1 MHTLVQETYTPFYQK
16 PTKKGSTHMH
26 PDYAVHD
33 KKFILSLK
41 GDYVDFDDANDK
53 RTLFE
58 ALKKASVQT
67 FEIDGTDLKKW
78 DSTLVIFLID
88 LIRESEKLHLKTDTS
103 KLPDGLARLIKLSFA
118 PNIKPPKTQNPH
130 PDILTKIG
138 TWAITVE
145 TACAKGYG
153 FIQKTLA
160 SLGRLVTRRAVMRRV
175 DFLFALQDCGPKAV
189 LIVSLISFMVGL
201 ILAFVG
207 AIQLKLFG
215 AQVFVASLV
224 AIGMTRIMGAIM
236 CGIIMAGRT
245 GASYAAAI
253 GTMQVNEEIDA
264 LKTMG
269 IPTTDF
275 LVLPRVL
282 ALVITMPI
290 LTLLADAMGIIGGMA
305 VGTIMLDIPLQEYWK
320 YTNEALNLR
329 HFWVG
334 IFHGFIFGIII
345 ALCGCYYGVNSGR
358 DADSVGKA
366 TTEAVVSSIVWMIVA
381 TGIITWIFMQLG
393 I

>member
-1 MHTLVQETYTPFYQK
+1 MEMTTSTQNARFTLFF
-16 PTKKGSTHMH
+16 S
-26 PDYAVHD
+26 
-33 KKFILSLK
+33 
-41 GDYVDFDDANDK
+41 GDFVDFDRAADK
-53 RTLFE
+53 QKMLN
-58 ALKKASVQT
+58 ALKKTTAQT
-67 FEIDGTDLKKW
+67 FVIDGTKLEKW
-78 DSTLVIFLID
+78 DSTFVVFLID
-88 LIRESEKLHLKTDTS
+88 LIKESKRLNLKLDLTA
-103 KLPDGLARLIKLSFA
+103 LPDGLNRLVKLAFT
-118 PNIKPPKTQNPH
+118 PTNKPPRMQTRPIDTLTQ
-130 PDILTKIG
+130 IG
-138 TWAITVE
+138 AWALRVQA
-145 TACAKGYG
+145 ACVKGYD
-153 FIQKTLA
+153 FSQKTLA
-160 SLGRLVTRRAVMRRV
+160 SLGRLLTGRATMRQV
-175 DFLFALQDCGPKAV
+175 DFLFALQDCGPKAI

-275 LVLPRVL
+275 LVLPRFL

-290 LTLLADAMGIIGGMA
+290 LTMLADALGIIGGMA
-305 VGTIMLDIPLQEYWK
+305 VGVIMLEIPLQEYWR
-320 YTNEALNLR
+320 YTDMALSLR

-334 IFHGFIFGIII
+334 IFHGFVFGIII
-345 ALCGCYYGVNSGR
+345 ALCGCYYGIHSGR
-358 DADSVGKA
+358 DADAVGKA
-366 TTEAVVSSIVWMIVA
+366 TTKAVVSSIVWMIVA
-381 TGIITWIFMQLG
+381 TGIITWIFMQVG

>member
-1 MHTLVQETYTPFYQK
+1 MQ
-16 PTKKGSTHMH
+16 
-26 PDYAVHD
+26 PDYAVED

-41 GDYVDFDDANDK
+41 GDYVDFDEANEK
-53 RTLFE
+53 RSVCD
-58 ALKKASVQT
+58 ALKKAPVRT
-67 FEIDGTDLKKW
+67 FEMDGTGLKKW

-88 LIRESEKLHLKTDTS
+88 LIRESEKLNLKTDMS
-103 KLPDGLARLIKLSFA
+103 KLPDGLARLIKLSFT
-118 PNIKPPKTQNPH
+118 PNNRPPKIQNKPV
-130 PDILTKIG
+130 DILTEIG
-138 TWAITVE
+138 AWALTVE
-145 TACAKGYG
+145 TASAKGYD
-153 FIQKTLA
+153 FIKKTAA
-160 SLGRLVTRRAVMRRV
+160 SVWRLMTGRAVMRGV

-275 LVLPRVL
+275 LVLPRVS
-282 ALVITMPI
+282 ALIITMPI
-290 LTLLADAMGIIGGMA
+290 LTLLADVMGIIGGMA
-305 VGTIMLDIPLQEYWK
+305 VGVFLLDIPLQEYWK
-320 YTNEALNLR
+320 YTNEALSLR

-366 TTEAVVSSIVWMIVA
+366 TTMAVVSAIVWMIVA